1 MHCGTYQTTQM
12 EMMKTLLDKLNL
24 PAKFLILGFF
34 ALILF
39 ILPTTLFIQSGN
51 QLINA
56 KQREL
61 SGVSVEKQMLKLL
74 NLLQRHRAETAI
86 AISLHKPDNLPR
98 LALVADI
105 NSLSDAIQTELRKKE
120 PDAQPLQ
127 RLNKMNQA
135 WTQLQSAIN
144 SGTLSF
150 ADSLADHA
158 HLIQIMLSANLDVLD
173 YYGMSLDSDL
183 NTYQLITSIFNRLPQ
198 LTETLGQI
206 RASGA
211 SLIASGAI
219 AENDYSRMAFQ
230 VDAGKAALEQFSG
243 NLDKVFAIEPALASD
258 FGAAAEEASQQAL
271 SALQLAQRIFV
282 SRSDSV
288 APVEYVRVFTQAIN
302 QFSALGDQ
310 NGDRL
315 AQMLQS
321 QIDARRHAQYM
332 LLAGLLAVALVA
344 VFFALM
350 ISRSVTRPLQ
360 DAVRL
365 ASQVAAGDLTSRLN
379 ISGNNEMAALL
390 KALMQMQQHLAQLV
404 SDIKSNASTIATS
417 SEEIAQ
423 GNGDLSSRT
432 EQQAASLAE
441 TAASMEQLASII
453 QQNADNTRFAS
464 DKAVSATQAALKSGE
479 AMDSVM
485 DSMRKI
491 RGSSGQIEEITS
503 VIDSIAFQTNILALN
518 AAVEAARAGESG
530 KGFAVVATEVRALA
544 QRSASAAK
552 EIKSLIEH
560 SVSQAQE
567 GMSMAQSAGDKVK
580 QSLSAIEQTS
590 QLIRDISSSSAE
602 QSSGI
607 AQVNIAVNQMDQVTQ
622 QNAVLVEQSASSA
635 EDLAQRAGQLRH
647 MVALFRTV

>member
-1 MHCGTYQTTQM
+1 
-12 EMMKTLLDKLNL
+12 MKNILDKINL
-24 PAKFLILGFF
+24 PAKFLILGLF

-39 ILPTTLFIQSGN
+39 ILPTTLFIQTGN

-61 SGVSVEKQMLKLL
+61 SGVPVEKQMLKLL

-86 AISLHKPDNLPR
+86 AIALKKPDNPPR
-98 LALVADI
+98 LALVEEI
-105 NSLSDAIQTELRKKE
+105 NRLSATIESALRAQDAR
-120 PDAQPLQ
+120 AQPLQ
-127 RLNKMNQA
+127 RLEKLDRA
-135 WTQLQSAIN
+135 WVQLQSAIN
-144 SGTLSF
+144 GSALSF
-150 ADSLADHA
+150 ADSLSDHA

-173 YYGMSLDSDL
+173 FYGMSLDSDL

-206 RASGA
+206 RAAGA
-211 SLIASGAI
+211 SLIASGTI
-219 AENDYSRMAFQ
+219 TDSDYSRMTFQ
-230 VDAGKAALEQFSG
+230 IDAGKTALEQFSV
-243 NLDKVFAIEPALASD
+243 NLDKVFAIEPALAAD
-258 FGAAAEEASQQAL
+258 FSAAAQQANQQAL
-271 SALQLAQRIFV
+271 SALQLAGGIFI
-282 SRSDSV
+282 SRNSSV

-302 QFSALGDQ
+302 QFSALGEQ

-315 AQMLQS
+315 AQMLQT
-321 QIDARRHAQYM
+321 QIDARRHAQYL

-344 VFFALM
+344 VFVALM

-360 DAVRL
+360 QAVSL
-365 ASQVAAGDLTSRLN
+365 ASQVAAGDLTSRLH
-379 ISGNNEMAALL
+379 ITGSNEMAALL
-390 KALMQMQQHLAQLV
+390 QALMQMQQQLARLV
-404 SDIKSNASTIATS
+404 SDIKNHASTIATS

-432 EQQAASLAE
+432 EEQAASLAQ

-464 DKAVSATQAALKSGE
+464 DKAVSATQAALMSGE
-479 AMDSVM
+479 AMDAVM
-485 DSMRKI
+485 DAMRKI

-567 GMSMAQSAGDKVK
+567 GMGMAQSAGDKVK

-602 QSSGI
+602 QSSGV

-635 EDLAQRAGQLRH
+635 GDLAERAGQLRH
-647 MVALFRTV
+647 MVAVFRTQ

>member
-1 MHCGTYQTTQM
+1 
-12 EMMKTLLDKLNL
+12 MKNILDKINL
-24 PAKFLILGFF
+24 PAKFLILGLF

-39 ILPTTLFIQSGN
+39 ILPTTLFIQTGN

-61 SGVSVEKQMLKLL
+61 SGVPVEKQMLKLL

-86 AISLHKPDNLPR
+86 AIALKKPDNPPR
-98 LALVADI
+98 LALVEEI
-105 NSLSDAIQTELRKKE
+105 NRLSATIESALRAQDAR
-120 PDAQPLQ
+120 AQPLQ
-127 RLNKMNQA
+127 RLEKLDQA
-135 WTQLQSAIN
+135 WMQLQSAIN
-144 SGTLSF
+144 GNALSF
-150 ADSLADHA
+150 ADSLSDHA

-173 YYGMSLDSDL
+173 FYGMSLDSDL

-206 RASGA
+206 RAAGA
-211 SLIASGAI
+211 SLIASGTI
-219 AENDYSRMAFQ
+219 TDSDYSRMTFQ
-230 VDAGKAALEQFSG
+230 IDAGKTALEQFSV
-243 NLDKVFAIEPALASD
+243 NLDKVFAIEPALAAD
-258 FGAAAEEASQQAL
+258 FSAAAQQANQQAL
-271 SALQLAQRIFV
+271 SALQLAGGIFI
-282 SRSDSV
+282 SRNSSV

-302 QFSALGDQ
+302 QFSALGEQ

-315 AQMLQS
+315 AQMLQT
-321 QIDARRHAQYM
+321 QIDARRHAQYL

-344 VFFALM
+344 VFVALM

-360 DAVRL
+360 QAVNL
-365 ASQVAAGDLTSRLN
+365 ASQVAAGDLTSRLH
-379 ISGNNEMAALL
+379 ITGSNEMAALL
-390 KALMQMQQHLAQLV
+390 QALMQMQQQLARLV
-404 SDIKSNASTIATS
+404 SDIKNHASTIATS

-432 EQQAASLAE
+432 EEQAASLAQ

-464 DKAVSATQAALKSGE
+464 DKAVSATQAALMSGE
-479 AMDSVM
+479 AMDAVM
-485 DSMRKI
+485 DAMRKI

-567 GMSMAQSAGDKVK
+567 GMGMAQSAGDKVK

-602 QSSGI
+602 QSSGV

-635 EDLAQRAGQLRH
+635 GDLAERAGQLRH
-647 MVALFRTV
+647 MVAVFRTQ

>member
-1 MHCGTYQTTQM
+1 
-12 EMMKTLLDKLNL
+12 MKNILDKINL
-24 PAKFLILGFF
+24 PAKFLILGLF

-39 ILPTTLFIQSGN
+39 ILPTTLFIQTGN

-61 SGVSVEKQMLKLL
+61 SGVPVEKQMLKLL

-86 AISLHKPDNLPR
+86 AIALKKPDNPPR
-98 LALVADI
+98 LALVEEI
-105 NSLSDAIQTELRKKE
+105 NRLSATIESALRAQDAG
-120 PDAQPLQ
+120 AQPLQ
-127 RLNKMNQA
+127 RLEKLDQA
-135 WTQLQSAIN
+135 WMQLQSAIN
-144 SGTLSF
+144 GNALSF
-150 ADSLADHA
+150 ADSLTDHA

-173 YYGMSLDSDL
+173 FYGMSLDSDL

-206 RASGA
+206 RAAGA
-211 SLIASGAI
+211 SLIASGNI
-219 AENDYSRMAFQ
+219 TDSDYSRMTFQ
-230 VDAGKAALEQFSG
+230 IDAGKTALEQFSV
-243 NLDKVFAIEPALASD
+243 NLDKVFAIEPALAAD
-258 FGAAAEEASQQAL
+258 FSAAAQQANQQAL
-271 SALQLAQRIFV
+271 SALQLAGGIFI
-282 SRSDSV
+282 SRNSSV

-302 QFSALGDQ
+302 QFSALGEQ

-315 AQMLQS
+315 AQMLQT
-321 QIDARRHAQYM
+321 QIDARRHAQYL

-344 VFFALM
+344 VFVALM

-360 DAVRL
+360 QAVSL
-365 ASQVAAGDLTSRLN
+365 ASQVAAGDLTSRLH
-379 ISGNNEMAALL
+379 ITGSNEMAALL
-390 KALMQMQQHLAQLV
+390 QALMQMQQQLARLV
-404 SDIKSNASTIATS
+404 SDIKNHASTIATS

-432 EQQAASLAE
+432 EEQAASLAQ

-464 DKAVSATQAALKSGE
+464 DKAVSATQAALMSGE
-479 AMDSVM
+479 AMDAVM
-485 DSMRKI
+485 DAMRKI

-567 GMSMAQSAGDKVK
+567 GMGMAQSAGDKVK

-602 QSSGI
+602 QSSGV

-635 EDLAQRAGQLRH
+635 GDLAERAGQLRH
-647 MVALFRTV
+647 MVAVFRTQ

>member
-1 MHCGTYQTTQM
+1 
-12 EMMKTLLDKLNL
+12 MKNILDKINL
-24 PAKFLILGFF
+24 PAKFLILGLF

-39 ILPTTLFIQSGN
+39 ILPTTLFIQTGN

-61 SGVSVEKQMLKLL
+61 SGVPVEKQMLKLL

-86 AISLHKPDNLPR
+86 AIALKKPDNPPR
-98 LALVADI
+98 LALVEEI
-105 NSLSDAIQTELRKKE
+105 NRLSATIQSALRAQDAR
-120 PDAQPLQ
+120 AQPLQ
-127 RLNKMNQA
+127 RLEKLDRA
-135 WTQLQSAIN
+135 WVQLQSAIN
-144 SGTLSF
+144 GSALSF
-150 ADSLADHA
+150 ADSLSDHA

-173 YYGMSLDSDL
+173 FYGMSLDSDL

-206 RASGA
+206 RAAGA
-211 SLIASGAI
+211 SLIASGTI
-219 AENDYSRMAFQ
+219 TDSDYSRMTFQ
-230 VDAGKAALEQFSG
+230 IDAGKTALEQFSV
-243 NLDKVFAIEPALASD
+243 NLDKVFAIEPALAAD
-258 FGAAAEEASQQAL
+258 FSAAAQQANQQAL
-271 SALQLAQRIFV
+271 SALQLAGGIFI
-282 SRSDSV
+282 SRNSSV

-302 QFSALGDQ
+302 QFSALGEQ

-315 AQMLQS
+315 AQMLQT
-321 QIDARRHAQYM
+321 QIDARRHAQYL
-332 LLAGLLAVALVA
+332 LLAGLLAVALVT
-344 VFFALM
+344 VFVALM

-360 DAVRL
+360 QAVSL
-365 ASQVAAGDLTSRLN
+365 ASQVAAGDLTSRLH
-379 ISGNNEMAALL
+379 ITGSNEMAALL
-390 KALMQMQQHLAQLV
+390 QALMQMQQQLARLV
-404 SDIKSNASTIATS
+404 SDIKNHASTIATS

-432 EQQAASLAE
+432 EEQAASLAQ

-464 DKAVSATQAALKSGE
+464 DKAVSATQAALMSGE
-479 AMDSVM
+479 AMDAVM
-485 DSMRKI
+485 DAMRKI

-567 GMSMAQSAGDKVK
+567 GMGMAQSAGDKVK

-602 QSSGI
+602 QSSGV

-635 EDLAQRAGQLRH
+635 GDLAERAGQLRH
-647 MVALFRTV
+647 MVALFRTQ